1 MKKEDCRVGL
11 VVYHRV
17 FGAKGVVLKCNP
29 KKARVSIVEGSKNRL
44 SMAPGS
50 IWNMPYG
57 GLDPV
62 VDAKTE
68 MAMRSFEQ
76 PDSPGIKAYFANNR
90 RADEPVDFPDGSP
103 EHHLVKA
110 VCELWRRLEDEEGRL
125 RARHSEMINRI
136 FNTLGRE
143 VSKEAAMQWEAG
155 KVGAEEV

>member
-11 VVYHRV
+11 VVYHPV

-29 KKARVSIVEGSKNRL
+29 KKARVNIVEGSKNRR

-57 GLDPV
+57 GLYPV

-76 PDSPGIKAYFANNR
+76 PESPGIKAYFANAR

-110 VCELWRRLEDEEGRL
+110 VCELWRRLEDEEGL

-136 FNTLGRE
+136 FNALGRE
-143 VSKEAAMQWEAG
+143 VSKEAAMEWEAG
-155 KVGAEEV
+155 KIEGEKV